1 MAIGVWESG
10 GKPAHFTAS
19 GLCDGILQGHQG
31 MNFSLCSREI
41 ISYMVEIHTS
51 SYPFDGLITLS
62 GGDKAIPGQLMAIAR
77 MNLPSIYVP
86 GGVMVEGPDH
96 TTLEQIGKFHTELK
110 LGKITAE
117 EYRFRLENACPS
129 CGTCAFLGTSGTMQI
144 MGEVLGLALPGSSIH
159 PTMLASQ
166 KRLARTAGRQILQL
180 IDKNIRP
187 HDILTRKAF
196 ENAIMVH
203 SAIGGSTNALLHI
216 PTIAREVDLN
226 INLKNWEDFQ
236 HEVPFIVNCRPS
248 GFYPT
253 PYYWFAGGT
262 PLILKKL
269 SEYLNLDVLTVTG
282 KTWRENLKALE
293 EENYFSK
300 VQRFLINYKVEPET
314 IIRNIETP
322 LKKEGSIAVLKGN
335 IAPLGCVVK
344 KSAVDEKLYK
354 FIGRAKVFDSQD
366 GALQAL
372 LNGEIQPQTVI
383 VVRYEG
389 PKGSG
394 MPEMF
399 YVTEA
404 LINIPELA
412 NSVAIITDGRFSGAS
427 RGPVIGH
434 ISPEAMEGGPIA
446 VIQDGDLIKIDI
458 THRKLDLIGVSS
470 EQVSKEK
477 INEIIQSRINQW
489 SPPKS
494 KFTQGVLA
502 LYTKLATS
510 ASLGGYILPSTD
522 KPEKEPHSTC

>member
-1 MAIGVWESG
+1 
-10 GKPAHFTAS
+10 
-19 GLCDGILQGHQG
+19 

-77 MNLPSIYVP
+77 MNFPSIYVP

-269 SEYLNLDVLTVTG
+269 SDYLNLDVLTVTG

-522 KPEKEPHSTC
+522 KPEKEPHSTY